1 MDYKDLQ
8 IIYNQNSKNLEL
20 LLNNNS
26 FILLC
31 KENSSLSS
39 VVLNQISII
48 NYLETEMMNT
58 NNEDFNKNKELGN
71 FQKSDFLFKIY
82 KEKINNVESLKKQN
96 FKKMEEIKD
105 ALNYLEIFLRNTY
118 KKDINSFLYQNSGT
132 KTSTTEKVKAE
143 KMNSN
148 TYSNNTT
155 GNNFFNQNPFGAGFN
170 QSSDDLGSY
179 KESYIYSAAQQKLNK
194 DILTGTFYKYK
205 TKPKSIILM
214 KKIIGSLFTI
224 IALIGIISVILTW
237 LYRDLKIPNPNNK
250 NEQVELYA
258 STSLTFETINTMFYT
273 AIYVWVIKK
282 LFQNEKNENFKYTL
296 PKMLLVMFTILF
308 SLQLIYSINFFARF
322 GFNLINEMKNIPTNE
337 AWKISTYQANVYLMI
352 IQSCTSFII
361 IISVAI
367 ALYLSPKIDLER
379 INEKLRQYSEEI
391 RAQI

>member
-48 NYLETEMMNT
+48 NYLETEMMNA
-58 NNEDFNKNKELGN
+58 NNEDFDKNKELGN